1 MNEHILI
8 PYCIIGI
15 SIFIRTIYFDFIST
29 IHLLLSSSVLIALGT
44 IIFLFYDTWL
54 EDKIS
59 EKDLKRIINNTY
71 KDIDN
76 ITKITKDKDLK
87 EPEFKE
93 DAKDDERNKK
103 LVRDSFIIGFGSLGV
118 FVLLLYMVDKNF
130 YYNFYRTLLSII
142 IIYIVEIYF
151 SRLIFTDFRGEGY
164 ENIRHDIINKIL
176 EL

>member
-8 PYCIIGI
+8 PYCVIGI

-29 IHLLLSSSVLIALGT
+29 LHLVLSSSVLIALGT
-44 IIFLFYDTWL
+44 LIFLFYDTWL

-59 EKDLKRIINNTY
+59 EKDLQRIINNTY
-71 KDIDN
+71 KDIEG
-76 ITKITKDKDLK
+76 ITQITKDKDVK

-93 DAKDDERNKK
+93 DIKNDKHNKK
-103 LVRDSFIIGFGSLGV
+103 LVRDSFIIGFGGFGV
-118 FVLLLYMVDKNF
+118 FVFLLYLVDKNF
-130 YYNFYRTLLSII
+130 YYNFYRNLLSII

-164 ENIRHDIINKIL
+164 ENIRHDIISRIINI
-176 EL
+176 